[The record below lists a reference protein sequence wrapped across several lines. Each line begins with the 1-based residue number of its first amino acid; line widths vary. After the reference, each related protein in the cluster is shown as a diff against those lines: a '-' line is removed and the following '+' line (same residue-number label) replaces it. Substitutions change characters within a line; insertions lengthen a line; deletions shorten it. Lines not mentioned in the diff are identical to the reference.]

1 MNCRKLANVVVDVY
15 NMGYH
20 VLATWYPIPLPRKY
34 PQFSFG
40 ELFFTKSNDFI
51 LIGLLIERDMESQPR

>member
-1 MNCRKLANVVVDVY
+1 MSI
-15 NMGYH
+15 G